1 MSLDL
6 IKELISEELIN
17 KINEELK
24 EERKIIDE
32 KWIGKIVD
40 LDIENIMAS
49 EIFLDY
55 YQIPLI
61 ELQDIV
67 DEELPFLGEL
77 KVDVYPCVGDMGE
90 EHCNISYA
98 SWDWR
103 VWLNVCNFEV
113 NNWSILNDGQ
123 KEQVK
128 ELFDELDEIYNKLD
142 FDMGLYLEKL
152 PEDFKDE
159 DGNVY
164 DGSYKRIV

>member
-1 MSLDL
+1 M
-6 IKELISEELIN
+6 INELISEELIN
-17 KINEELK
+17 KINEELR

-32 KWIGKIVD
+32 KWTGKVVNFDD
-40 LDIENIMAS
+40 LENIMAS

-61 ELQDIV
+61 ELQGIIDK
-67 DEELPFLGEL
+67 ELTFLNEL
-77 KVDVYPCVGDMGE
+77 KAEIYPCVGDMGE
-90 EHCNISYA
+90 EYCNISYA

-103 VWLNVCNFEV
+103 VWLNVIHFEV
-113 NNWSILNDGQ
+113 NNRNYLNDDQ

-128 ELFDELDEIYNKLD
+128 EVFDELNEIYNKLD
-142 FDMGLYLEKL
+142 LDMELYLEDL
-152 PEDFKDE
+152 PEDFKEE